1 MLVTRTP
8 AAVRRRDVET
18 LRKYGL
24 TDRDILDAVEVI
36 SYFNYINRV
45 ADALG
50 IDPEPEMREAFKR
63 WRKDKA
69 GGGWREAR
77 RKSPDDRYLAKR
89 WCVYVAKWRRVFLPK
104 WSVSRRIK
112 PPLLAAPAENL
123 YSSFIRSIGT
133 GRAHSYARK
142 AVRSA

>member
-1 MLVTRTP
+1 VTRTP

-18 LRKYGL
+18 LRECGL

-50 IDPEPEMREAFKR
+50 IDPEPEMREAFQR
-63 WRKDKA
+63 WRKE
-69 GGGWREAR
+69 GREGR
-77 RKSPDDRYLAKR
+77 RE
-89 WCVYVAKWRRVFLPK
+89 PK
-104 WSVSRRIK
+104 EKTETRK
-112 PPLLAAPAENL
+112 QK
-123 YSSFIRSIGT
+123 
-133 GRAHSYARK
+133 K